1 MVTYKLDVR
10 TVFLFFLL
18 VVTVPLLFVTVP
30 LLFFNMRYFW
40 FLFRFFS
47 IPYYVV
53 VETGSS
59 STVSVSFSVSRNVPN
74 VLLTVIVETYQTS
87 RRD

>member
-1 MVTYKLDVR
+1 MCRVLV
-10 TVFLFFLL
+10 

-30 LLFFNMRYFW
+30 LLFFNVRYFW

-47 IPYYVV
+47 IPSCVV

-59 STVSVSFSVSRNVPN
+59 STVVSVSSSVSRNVH
-74 VLLTVIVETYQTS
+74 VFLTVIVETYQTS

>member
-1 MVTYKLDVR
+1 MCRVLV
-10 TVFLFFLL
+10 

-30 LLFFNMRYFW
+30 LLFFNVRYFW

-47 IPYYVV
+47 IPSCVV

-74 VLLTVIVETYQTS
+74 VFLTVIVETYQTS